1 MEILEN
7 ICFGPYQFEVALI
20 LRNSLFLNSFLFNS
34 EAWYNVS
41 SSDIDELEKVDEI
54 LLRRILDCPGSTPK
68 EMLYLELA
76 CLPIRFI
83 LMSRRI
89 LFLQTILQEGEQ
101 SLMYRFFQ
109 AQHNNPTK
117 GDWCQSA
124 QISLE
129 DLDLKFS
136 FSQVKLMKKEELQK
150 LIKHACAKS
159 ALEHLNRVKSTHSK
173 VLHIPHTTWRMQ
185 SYLKPNQITISEA
198 KFIFLVRTRM
208 LHLKENFKKKYD
220 DLKCPN
226 CTEEDTQSHLLSCDK
241 LVSAFSIVQ
250 DVPKYSNIFGDDLNE
265 ILKVTRIMSENFKMR
280 NKLKLQ
286 DVN

>member
-1 MEILEN
+1 
-7 ICFGPYQFEVALI
+7 
-20 LRNSLFLNSFLFNS
+20 
-34 EAWYNVS
+34 
-41 SSDIDELEKVDEI
+41 
-54 LLRRILDCPGSTPK
+54 
-68 EMLYLELA
+68 
-76 CLPIRFI
+76 
-83 LMSRRI
+83 
-89 LFLQTILQEGEQ
+89 
-101 SLMYRFFQ
+101 
-109 AQHNNPTK
+109 
-117 GDWCQSA
+117 
-124 QISLE
+124 
-129 DLDLKFS
+129 
-136 FSQVKLMKKEELQK
+136 MKKEELQK

-250 DVPKYSNIFGDDLNE
+250 EVPKYSNIFGDDLNE

>member
-1 MEILEN
+1 MDILEN

-20 LRNSLFLNSFLFNS
+20 LRNSLFLNSFWFNS

-41 SSDIDELEKVDEI
+41 SSDIIELEKVDEM
-54 LLRRILDCPGSTPK
+54 LLRRILECPGSTPK

-124 QISLE
+124 
-129 DLDLKFS
+129 
-136 FSQVKLMKKEELQK
+136 
-150 LIKHACAKS
+150 
-159 ALEHLNRVKSTHSK
+159 
-173 VLHIPHTTWRMQ
+173 
-185 SYLKPNQITISEA
+185 
-198 KFIFLVRTRM
+198 
-208 LHLKENFKKKYD
+208 
-220 DLKCPN
+220 
-226 CTEEDTQSHLLSCDK
+226 
-241 LVSAFSIVQ
+241 
-250 DVPKYSNIFGDDLNE
+250 
-265 ILKVTRIMSENFKMR
+265 
-280 NKLKLQ
+280 
-286 DVN
+286 